1 MNSRLLKERMIMK
14 RTIILFFLSI
24 TFLLLVFG
32 PVSAETI
39 PNDMKVSSFVTM
51 QSTTG
56 LHKTIGLVE
65 TKLEVNALKSLTK
78 DQIDKIGRVYLDSM
92 EVLNSCDHA
101 WVLVKTQYVW
111 YSGPGPDGYYEG
123 WAWVAD
129 YECSRCGALQTI
141 VMI

>member
-1 MNSRLLKERMIMK
+1 MK
-14 RTIILFFLSI
+14 RTIILVILSI
-24 TFLLLVFG
+24 IFLLAVFR

-39 PNDMKVSSFVTM
+39 PNEIKLSSFVTM
-51 QSTTG
+51 QSATG
-56 LHKTIGLVE
+56 LNKTIGLVE
-65 TKLEVNALKSLTK
+65 TKLEFNALKSLTK

-92 EVLNSCDHA
+92 EVLIVCDHA
-101 WVLVKTQYVW
+101 WVLVNTQYVW

>member
-1 MNSRLLKERMIMK
+1 MK
-14 RTIILFFLSI
+14 RTIILVFLSI
-24 TFLLLVFG
+24 TFLLAVFR

-51 QSTTG
+51 QSATG
-56 LHKTIGLVE
+56 LNKTIGLVE
-65 TKLEVNALKSLTK
+65 TKLELNALKSLTK

-92 EVLNSCDHA
+92 EVLSACDHA
-101 WVLVKTQYVW
+101 WVLVNTQYVW
-111 YSGPGPDGYYEG
+111 YSGPGPDGYYQG

>member
-1 MNSRLLKERMIMK
+1 MK
-14 RTIILFFLSI
+14 RTIILVLLSV
-24 TFLLLVFG
+24 TFLLLIFS

-39 PNDMKVSSFVTM
+39 PNDMKLSSFVTM
-51 QSTTG
+51 QSVTG
-56 LHKTIGLVE
+56 LNKTIGLVQ
-65 TKLEVNALKSLTK
+65 TKLELNALKSLTK

-92 EVLNSCDHA
+92 EVLSACDHA
-101 WVLVKTQYVW
+101 WLLVNTQYIW

>member
-1 MNSRLLKERMIMK
+1 MK
-14 RTIILFFLSI
+14 RTIILVFLSI
-24 TFLLLVFG
+24 TFLLAVFR

-51 QSTTG
+51 QSATG
-56 LHKTIGLVE
+56 LDKTIGLVE
-65 TKLEVNALKSLTK
+65 TKLELNALKSLTK

-92 EVLNSCDHA
+92 EVLSACDHA
-101 WVLVKTQYVW
+101 WVLVNTQYVW
-111 YSGPGPDGYYEG
+111 YSGPGPDGYYQG